1 MWVSTAEPCCVRFYW
16 SSLEADEE
24 AIIGK
29 QINTLLIIKQLQTGY
44 ETQSS
49 STEKTRSRNSEEI
62 SQSAVNYLEEE
73 EEESEG
79 EKKHYVL
86 MNYHHDAHLLCFT
99 DHLS

>member
-1 MWVSTAEPCCVRFYW
+1 MRFYW

-24 AIIGK
+24 AIIEK
-29 QINTLLIIKQLQTGY
+29 QINTLLIIKQLHTGY

-49 STEKTRSRNSEEI
+49 STEKTRNRSKEEI
-62 SQSAVNYLEEE
+62 SQSSVNYLE

-86 MNYHHDAHLLCFT
+86 MNYRHDAHLLCFT